1 MSRTTGKKA
10 TLASLKRTQTSRSID
25 RAAWRAI
32 AFAATI
38 ATIVTDSID
47 GDLAQSLAQAAEVVS

>member
-1 MSRTTGKKA
+1 MPRTTAKKS
-10 TLASLKRTQTSRSID
+10 TLASLKRTQTTRSID

-38 ATIVTDSID
+38 ATIVTDTID
-47 GDLAQSLAQAAEVVS
+47 ADLAQSMAQAAEVRS